1 MINGAKFKRKF
12 HFYNIEF
19 GIMTINRDFS
29 HIVVGEGITRSEET
43 DTAKVDKLS
52 EEVMGKKKKTTTGS

>member
-29 HIVVGEGITRSEET
+29 HIVVG
-43 DTAKVDKLS
+43 
-52 EEVMGKKKKTTTGS
+52 